1 MAKRLFRRKKGMT
14 FYRKSIPDYRA
25 EKILLLREQT
35 ILAKERTVLSFMR
48 TGLAS
53 IGAGIVII
61 NIFPTESAMII
72 GWAFILSGIV
82 EITES
87 YRRLRRYQRKMSSIN
102 RELGDD
108 EI

>member
-1 MAKRLFRRKKGMT
+1 MARRLLAKGRNLIKRKRTKV
-14 FYRKSIPDYRA
+14 DYRE

-61 NIFPTESAMII
+61 NIFPTVHAQTI
-72 GWAFILSGIV
+72 GWAFILTGIV
-82 EITES
+82 EIVES
-87 YRRLRRYQRKMSSIN
+87 YRRLRNYQKKMNIIN
-102 RELGDD
+102 HRLD
-108 EI
+108 E

>member
-1 MAKRLFRRKKGMT
+1 MVKRLISKGRKLLKRSSPLN
-14 FYRKSIPDYRA
+14 YKQ
-25 EKILLLREQT
+25 EKILLMREQT

-48 TGLAS
+48 TGLAT

-61 NIFPTESAMII
+61 NIFPTLQSQIV

-87 YRRLRRYQRKMSSIN
+87 YRRLRSYQKKMDRIN
-102 RELGDD
+102 KQLG
-108 EI
+108 E

>member
-1 MAKRLFRRKKGMT
+1 MVKRLVRHARKALRKKP
-14 FYRKSIPDYRA
+14 RKLDYKR
-25 EKILLLREQT
+25 EKILLMREQT

-61 NIFPTESAMII
+61 NIFSTSSATII

-82 EITES
+82 EILES
-87 YRRLRRYQRKMSSIN
+87 YRRLRHYKRKMDRIN
-102 RELGDD
+102 KELGD
-108 EI
+108 